1 MRNTAPTS
9 TIENRNPLMAI
20 EHDCIISKQ
29 ADVTIGFTVE
39 LPEIFSLTEAD
50 YEKMHATWVKA
61 IKILPSQ
68 TIVHKQDWYVEE
80 KYKPKFT
87 TDINGDVSF
96 LSRSFQEHF
105 VERPYLTHKC
115 YLFITLV
122 ADPKAAEKKS
132 SGVTLVRNNIIPK
145 HMLDEQVITDFL
157 DMVFQ
162 FRSILE
168 SDGYIKLTQLKETD
182 YIGADDKHMG
192 LLDHYLNLSF
202 EDAAVSDIE
211 MRADRIFVN
220 NQRACIHAIADPEDL
235 PLRISADSRYDRL
248 STDKSDCVLSYVAP
262 VNLLLKHN
270 HIYNQYIF
278 IDDSAAILKDLER
291 KAKRMTA
298 FSKLS
303 RSNEVNAEYINLFL
317 TQHAEYSYKPIHCHC
332 NIISWGDP
340 QNIDKIKN
348 DTAAGLSKI
357 MERARLLTADVPV
370 LYWAGIPGNE
380 SDLPRDDAF
389 LAFLE
394 VACCFINNETS
405 YKTSL
410 SPFGIKMVDRF
421 TGAPL
426 HIDISD
432 EPMKRGLITNRNKFI
447 LGPSGSGKSFFT
459 NHMVR
464 QYYEQ
469 GTHIVLVDT
478 GNSYLGLCQY
488 INQKTHGQDGIYIT
502 YTNENPIAFN
512 PFYTDDR
519 KFDIEKKESI
529 KTLITTLWKTDHELV
544 ARSEEVGMSRAV
556 HEYIGKIER
565 NEVENPDFNGFYEYV
580 RDEYA
585 LIIEREEV
593 EKEDFNIANF
603 LHCLKPY
610 YKGGEYDYLLNSP
623 KQIDLLN
630 KRFVVFELDNIKDH
644 PILFPVVTIIIM
656 ETFINKM
663 RHLDGVR
670 KMILIEEA
678 WKAIAKEGMADY
690 IKYLFKTVR
699 KFFGE
704 AVVVTQE
711 ADDIISS
718 PVVKETV
725 ITNADC
731 KILLDQSKYM
741 NKFDAIQNVLGLT
754 EKQRAQ
760 VLSINKD
767 LNPKRKYKEVFIG
780 LGSEGAVYATEVS
793 PEEYLAFTTEQTE
806 KIEVL
811 KMAEEKGD
819 IELAIKEL
827 ADRMRNKQPKKSK

>member
-1 MRNTAPTS
+1 MRNTAPIS
-9 TIENRNPLMAI
+9 TLENRNPLMAI

-29 ADVTIGFTVE
+29 ADVTIGFKVS
-39 LPEIFSLTEAD
+39 LPEIFSLSEPD
-50 YEKMHATWVKA
+50 YAKIHATWVKA
-61 IKILPSQ
+61 IKALPSQ
-68 TIVHKQDWYVEE
+68 TIVHKQDWYVEK
-80 KYKPKFT
+80 KYQPKFE

-96 LSRSFQEHF
+96 LSKSFQKHF
-105 VERPYLTHKC
+105 VERPYLRHRC

-122 ADPKAAEKKS
+122 ADPKAAERKS
-132 SGVTLVRNNIIPK
+132 STSTLVRNHIIPK
-145 HMLDEQVITDFL
+145 PMLDEKVINSFL
-157 DMVFQ
+157 DAVFQ

-168 SDGYIKLTQLKETD
+168 SDNLIKLKQLKEED
-182 YIGADDKHMG
+182 YLGQGKHLG
-192 LLDHYLNLSF
+192 LLDRYLNLSLS
-202 EDAAVSDIE
+202 DTAVSDIE
-211 MRADRIFVN
+211 MQADKILVN
-220 NQRACIHAIADPEDL
+220 NQQACIHAIADPDDL
-235 PLRISADSRYDRL
+235 PFQIAVDARYDRL
-248 STDKSDCVLSYVAP
+248 STDKSDCMLSFVAP
-262 VNLLLKHN
+262 VNQLLKHN

-278 IDDSAAILKDLER
+278 IDDTAAIVKDLER
-291 KAKRMTA
+291 KAKRMTS

-303 RSNEVNAEYINLFL
+303 RSNEVNAEYINKFL
-317 TQHAEYSYKPIHCHC
+317 IDHATYSYKPVHCHC
-332 NIISWGDP
+332 NVISWGAPKD
-340 QNIDKIKN
+340 IDRIKN

-357 MERARLLTADVPV
+357 MERARLLTTDVPV
-370 LYWAGIPGNE
+370 VYWAGLPGNE
-380 SDLPRDDAF
+380 SDMPRDEAF

-394 VACCFINNETS
+394 VACCFINNDTS
-405 YKTSL
+405 YWSSD
-410 SPFGIKMVDRF
+410 SPFGIKMADRF
-421 TGAPL
+421 TLTPL
-426 HIDISD
+426 HVDISD
-432 EPMKRGLITNRNKFI
+432 EPMKRGITTNRNKFI

-469 GTHIVLVDT
+469 DTHIVLVDT
-478 GNSYLGLCQY
+478 GNSYLGLCEY
-488 INQKTHGQDGIYIT
+488 INQKTNEQDGIYIT
-502 YTNENPIAFN
+502 YTNEHPITFN

-529 KTLITTLWKTDHELV
+529 KTLITTLWKSDHELV

-585 LIIEREEV
+585 TIIEQEAV
-593 EKEDFNIANF
+593 EKADFNISNF

-610 YKGGEYDYLLNSP
+610 YKGGEYDYLLNSQ
-623 KQIDLLN
+623 KQLDLLS

-663 RHLDGVR
+663 RHLDGIR

-718 PVVKETV
+718 PIVKETV

-741 NKFDAIQNVLGLT
+741 NKFEDIQKVLGLT
-754 EKQRAQ
+754 EKQRSQ
-760 VLSINKD
+760 ILSINRD
-767 LNPKRKYKEVFIG
+767 LNPKRKYKEVFFG
-780 LGSEGAVYATEVS
+780 LGGEGAVYATEVS
-793 PEEYLAFTTEQTE
+793 LEEYLAYTTEQKE
-806 KIEVL
+806 KLEVL
-811 KMAEEKGD
+811 EEAKAKGN
-819 IELAIKEL
+819 IELAISDL
-827 ADRMRNKQPKKSK
+827 ADRMREKQKKSK

>member
-1 MRNTAPTS
+1 
-9 TIENRNPLMAI
+9 MAI
-20 EHDCIISKQ
+20 ENDCIISKQ
-29 ADVTIGFTVE
+29 ADVTIGFKVA
-39 LPEIFSLTEAD
+39 LPEIFSLSETD
-50 YEKMHATWVKA
+50 YERIHASWVKA
-61 IKILPSQ
+61 IKVLPSK
-68 TIVHKQDWYVEE
+68 TIVHKQDWYIEE
-80 KYKPKFT
+80 KYRPQFT

-105 VERPYLTHKC
+105 VERPYLTHMC
-115 YLFITLV
+115 YLFVTLV
-122 ADPKAAEKKS
+122 ADPGAADRKS
-132 SGVTLVRNNIIPK
+132 SGCTLVRSHIIPK
-145 HMLDEQVITDFL
+145 HMLDEHVTNEFL
-157 DMVFQ
+157 DLVFQ

-168 SDGYIKLTQLKETD
+168 SDGYIKLTRLTEDD
-182 YIGADDKHMG
+182 YLGQGHSLGI
-192 LLDHYLNLSF
+192 LDHYLNLSL

-211 MRADRIFVN
+211 MQPDRIIVN
-220 NQRACIHAIADPEDL
+220 NRQACIHAIANPEDL
-235 PLRISADSRYDRL
+235 PLKMAANARYDRL
-248 STDKSDCVLSYVAP
+248 STDKSDCFLSSVASI
-262 VNLLLKHN
+262 NLLLKHN

-278 IDDSAAILKDLER
+278 IDDAPALIKDLER
-291 KAKRMTA
+291 KAKRMTSL
-298 FSKLS
+298 SKLS
-303 RSNEVNAEYINLFL
+303 RNNEINAEYINLFL
-317 TQHAEYSYKPIHCHC
+317 TQHAEYGYKPVHCHC
-332 NIISWGDP
+332 NVISWGAP
-340 QNIDKIKN
+340 KHIDRIKN

-357 MERARLLTADVPV
+357 MEKARLLTADVPV
-370 LYWAGIPGNE
+370 LFWASLPGNE
-380 SDLPRDDAF
+380 SDLPRDEAF
-389 LAFLE
+389 MAFLE
-394 VACCFINNETS
+394 VACCFINNDTS
-405 YKTSL
+405 YKSSL
-410 SPFGIKMVDRF
+410 SPFGIKMADRF
-421 TGAPL
+421 TLAPL
-426 HIDISD
+426 HVDISD
-432 EPMKRGLITNRNKFI
+432 EPMKKGIITNRNKFI

-478 GNSYLGLCQY
+478 GNSYLGLCEY
-488 INQKTHGQDGIYIT
+488 IHQKTHGQDGIYIT
-502 YTNENPIAFN
+502 YTNEHPIAFN

-519 KFDIEKKESI
+519 QFDIEKKESI

-544 ARSEEVGMSRAV
+544 ARSEEVGLSRAV
-556 HEYIGKIER
+556 HLYIGKIER
-565 NEVENPDFNGFYEYV
+565 NEVEHPDFNGFYEFV
-580 RDEYA
+580 RDEYIQT
-585 LIIEREEV
+585 LNRENV
-593 EKEDFNIANF
+593 EKEDFNIGNF

-610 YKGGEYDYLLNSP
+610 YQGGEYDYLLNSP
-623 KQIDLLN
+623 KQIDLLS

-663 RHLDGVR
+663 RHLDGIR

-718 PVVKETV
+718 PIVKETV

-741 NKFDAIQNVLGLT
+741 NKFEEIQNVLGLT
-754 EKQRAQ
+754 EKQRSQ

-767 LNPKRKYKEVFIG
+767 LDPNRKYKEVFIG

-793 PEEYLAFTTEQTE
+793 TEEYLAYTTEQSE
-806 KIEVL
+806 KLEVL
-811 KMAEEKGD
+811 DMAAKKGD

-827 ADRMRNKQPKKSK
+827 ADRSREKRKSK